1 MYARVCVSPCLC
13 CPWCSVWRVAPP
25 SSYPP
30 PLRPPYSPPR
40 APTHSPHPRPQH
52 QRAPSAA
59 PSLPRRRVVNEGRV
73 GDEDPVTTP
82 TPTVESCCPEPR
94 QSLRPVDITHVV
106 RCLRTAAQR
115 IHGAKWVAPRL
126 VGTVMVQCADS
137 HGVADGVLRGA
148 ELQFLAVCVDPSGSL
163 AAHAEIWG
171 PLLEGVFSSQRYL
184 SL

>member
-1 MYARVCVSPCLC
+1 LVVSVVFRLNE
-13 CPWCSVWRVAPP
+13 
-25 SSYPP
+25 
-30 PLRPPYSPPR
+30 RPIN
-40 APTHSPHPRPQH
+40 ADLLPHPRPQH

-163 AAHAEIWG
+163 AAHAER
-171 PLLEGVFSSQRYL
+171 LKTC
-184 SL
+184 